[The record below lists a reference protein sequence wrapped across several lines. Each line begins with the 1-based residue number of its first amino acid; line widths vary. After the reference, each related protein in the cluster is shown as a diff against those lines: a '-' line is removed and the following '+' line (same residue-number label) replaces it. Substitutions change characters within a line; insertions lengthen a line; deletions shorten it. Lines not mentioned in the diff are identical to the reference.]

1 MQPCYPL
8 RAHRTAAV
16 CLLKPILG
24 LLIFIVAPLLLS
36 PAAAL
41 AQTPGASGSITGR
54 VQNVTSGSYLNNA
67 RVRVL
72 GTNLEAF
79 TNSSGEYQLSGVPEG
94 ETTLQ
99 VFYTGLAQQTATV
112 QVPAGETVR
121 QDFDLRR
128 ARAQADEAVVL
139 DRLQV
144 SSNREY
150 NAQAIAINEQRFAPN
165 PKNVISTDA
174 FGEINQGNIGE
185 FLKHV
190 PGVTI

>member
-41 AQTPGASGSITGR
+41 AQTPGGSGSITGR

-79 TNSSGEYQLSGVPEG
+79 TNSSGDRKSTRLNSSHQIISYA
-94 ETTLQ
+94 
-99 VFYTGLAQQTATV
+99 VFC
-112 QVPAGETVR
+112 
-121 QDFDLRR
+121 
-128 ARAQADEAVVL
+128 
-139 DRLQV
+139 
-144 SSNREY
+144 
-150 NAQAIAINEQRFAPN
+150 
-165 PKNVISTDA
+165 
-174 FGEINQGNIGE
+174 
-185 FLKHV
+185 LKKKQ
-190 PGVTI
+190 